1 MRTIALG
8 AVFFDFDGVLV
19 ESTVIKN
26 QAFLELY
33 APYGA
38 DVLDQVLAH
47 HAAHEGISRFDK
59 IRHCHREYLGQTL
72 GDEELAEL
80 SDRYSKLVEA
90 AVVECPP
97 VAGSLEFL
105 DAVHGRLP
113 VFVVSGT
120 PEDELRRIVAAR
132 RIGHLLTA
140 VYGSPT
146 KKDVIIRSV
155 LAAQGLAAAE
165 TVFVG
170 DAMTDYRAAEAT
182 GMPFVGRLVD
192 RARNPFPDGT
202 QTLADLSDL
211 AALLGI

>member
-1 MRTIALG
+1 MIALR

-19 ESTVIKN
+19 ESTVIKS
-26 QAFLELY
+26 QAFRELY
-33 APYGA
+33 TPYGA
-38 DVLDQVLAH
+38 DVLEQVLAH
-47 HAAHEGISRFDK
+47 HAAHEGISRVDK
-59 IRHCHREYLGQTL
+59 IRYCHREYLGRSL
-72 GDEELAEL
+72 GDAELAEL
-80 SDRYSKLVEA
+80 ADRYSKLVEA
-90 AVVECPP
+90 AVIECPP

-120 PEDELRRIVAAR
+120 PEDELRRIVEAR

-146 KKDVIIRSV
+146 KKDVIVRTV
-155 LAAQGLAAAE
+155 LAAQGLVAAE

-182 GMPFVGRLVD
+182 GVRFIGRVAD
-192 RARNPFPDGT
+192 RAGNPFPDGT
-202 QTLADLSDL
+202 QTLPDLDGL
-211 AALLGI
+211 AALLGML